1 MTTDPL
7 FVAFESDVSHRTAVI
22 AEETGSIWL
31 YLSKPDERAPER
43 DCWLLNTDAEIR
55 DREFYRQ
62 HQSPPPAPPTR
73 VLDGGT
79 APLPGVERWSVRW
92 SSDGHSVA
100 ALLDGQAI
108 GFIVAGHER
117 GHARYISGGAPPWAL
132 PWSEHAY
139 NDTFG

>member
-1 MTTDPL
+1 MTDSL
-7 FVAFESDVSHRTAVI
+7 FVAFQSDVSRRTAVI
-22 AEETGSIWL
+22 AEEIGSIWL

-62 HQSPPPAPPTR
+62 QQSPPPAPPDHI
-73 VLDGGT
+73 LDGGT
-79 APLPGVERWSVRW
+79 VPVPDAERWSALW
-92 SSDGHSVA
+92 SSDGNSVV

-108 GFIVAGHER
+108 GFIVAGDEH
-117 GHARYISGGAPPWAL
+117 GHARYISGGATPWAL

-139 NDTFG
+139 NEAFR